1 MMIIVKA
8 WCLGSPVWPLIAVAS
23 NFASTSPP
31 SLPIPNYIL
40 SRPERKYST
49 FAWNKTSLHF
59 PFPIQRQSYFV
70 FIWIGLDCME
80 WCWGW
85 RPKTFPFL
93 FVSATI
99 VLNSIQTT
107 EPAIRVWFFNI
118 FILLNLFGANW
129 LTAGSFHPWQ
139 NVHPGSPLELSFPR
153 FFCRWSLERVKAGGC
168 SSKSVFSLSPSQV
181 PSHAMPPTMT
191 IPPPITAM
199 LPRGAPT

>member
-1 MMIIVKA
+1 MINIFWKFRQPYVLQIVDVYCNGQRPLVMTIIMMTNIMMIMMIIVKA

-85 RPKTFPFL
+85 RL
-93 FVSATI
+93 F
-99 VLNSIQTT
+99 
-107 EPAIRVWFFNI
+107 
-118 FILLNLFGANW
+118 
-129 LTAGSFHPWQ
+129 
-139 NVHPGSPLELSFPR
+139 R
-153 FFCRWSLERVKAGGC
+153 FF
-168 SSKSVFSLSPSQV
+168 LSPQPLSSTPYRLQSQL
-181 PSHAMPPTMT
+181 SGSDFS
-191 IPPPITAM
+191 IFSNF
-199 LPRGAPT
+199 

>member
-1 MMIIVKA
+1 M
-8 WCLGSPVWPLIAVAS
+8 LGQPCVALDCSGVQLSFNFSPKPPNPKLHPLQ
-23 NFASTSPP
+23 TQ
-31 SLPIPNYIL
+31 
-40 SRPERKYST
+40 RKYST

-139 NVHPGSPLELSFPR
+139 NLHPGSPLELSFPR